1 MEAFTTF
8 KGIGIPI
15 DIINCDTDQIIP
27 ARFLR
32 RDRTDPEMPNFLW
45 HDLRE
50 NPDFI
55 FNKTPFNKG
64 KVVVADI
71 NWGCG
76 SSREGAPSREEPHPQ
91 LISATTT
98 LPLLKGVLLKMK
110 SGFSRKSCQRKFG
123 ISGSVRSRRRKRAGM
138 I

>member
-32 RDRTDPEMPNFLW
+32 RDRTDSEMPNFLW

-55 FNKTPFNKG
+55 FNKPPFNN
-64 KVVVADI
+64 I
-71 NWGCG
+71 TNF
-76 SSREGAPSREEPHPQ
+76 
-91 LISATTT
+91 ISE
-98 LPLLKGVLLKMK
+98 
-110 SGFSRKSCQRKFG
+110 SGNHE
-123 ISGSVRSRRRKRAGM
+123 
-138 I
+138 